1 MISQASFFS
10 FSSQKA

>member
-10 FSSQKA
+10 FSS